1 MWTLIIIIMAYPD
14 YKHGG
19 LGTSVV
25 VPGFTTEQA
34 CINAARK
41 INIPAPN
48 NNVTQRFTTACVNKD
63 V

>member
-1 MWTLIIIIMAYPD
+1 MWTLIIIIMAYPNH
-14 YKHGG
+14 YGG

-25 VPGFTTEQA
+25 VPGFSTEQA

-41 INIPAPN
+41 IIIPTPPS
-48 NNVTQRFTTACVNKD
+48 QRVSQSFTTACVNKD